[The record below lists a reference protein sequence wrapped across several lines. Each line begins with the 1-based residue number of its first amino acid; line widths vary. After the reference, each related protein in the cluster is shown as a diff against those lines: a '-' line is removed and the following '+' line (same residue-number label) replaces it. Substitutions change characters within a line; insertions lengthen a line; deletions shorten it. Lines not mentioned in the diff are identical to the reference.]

1 MPHFSYEFLKHLDE
15 LRSIQEMPYLTTFQQ
30 HLDELRS
37 IQDMPYLTTFQQ
49 HLNELGQ
56 VHVHWIGS
64 SHLKN

>member
-1 MPHFSYEFLKHLDE
+1 MPYLTTFQQHLDE

-30 HLDELRS
+30 HLDEL
-37 IQDMPYLTTFQQ
+37 
-49 HLNELGQ
+49 GQ